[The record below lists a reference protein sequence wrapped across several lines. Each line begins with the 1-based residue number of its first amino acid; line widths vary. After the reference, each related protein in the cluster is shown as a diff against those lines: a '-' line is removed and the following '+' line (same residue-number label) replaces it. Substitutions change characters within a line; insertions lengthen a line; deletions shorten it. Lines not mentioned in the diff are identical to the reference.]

1 MLWRKILS
9 LFLVIFK
16 IWNSKI
22 TELPLNGEKILVTA
36 ALPYANGKIHL
47 GHLGGAYLPADIFVR
62 YKRLTGADVLFVCGS
77 DEHGVPITITADKEG
92 VKPKVIIDRFH
103 NANKEAF
110 EKLGMD
116 FDIYSRTST
125 EKHHQVAKE
134 FFLEYHKNGLLSE
147 RKTMQFFD
155 DKAGMFLPDRYVE
168 GVCPNCGYE
177 SARSDECENCGALY
191 DPNTLINPVS
201 KITGQRPVLKETSHW
216 YFPLEKFQ
224 ERLESYIKEAD
235 EKYGWKENVLQY
247 CRGWLK
253 GGLRERAYTRDL
265 DWGVAVPLENSHGKV
280 LYVWFEA
287 VLGYISATMQLSEE
301 RGTPDLWKEFWQN
314 PDTKYTAFIGKD
326 NVVFHT
332 IIFPAMLMA
341 WNDCHAD
348 KYILPTNVPANEFLN
363 YESKKF
369 SKSRGWG
376 VELEEFLAD
385 FDPDSLRYALAL
397 SLPEARDTDF
407 LWKDFQARHNN
418 ELSDILGNLV
428 NRTLTFIHKNFEG
441 KLPEPGQL
449 NERDSEILALA
460 AAYPAKI
467 AELIERYRLKDAT
480 LEMMNLAR
488 ATNKYFNDSEP
499 WKTVKSDKTACG
511 TTLYISSKLILTIA
525 EIFSPVIPVITKRIF
540 EFYSA
545 KPVAW
550 SVCGDFPLRGGLEL
564 KTPEILFKK
573 IEDSQLEKY
582 LSQLTPKE
590 AAPSQPEDQEIT
602 IDDFSKVKL
611 RTAKVLEAENVPKS
625 EKLLKLQVEVGGVK
639 RQIVSGI
646 AKYYK
651 PEELIGRMV
660 VIVANLKPAKLMG
673 LESRGMILAVET
685 EEGKLDVVET
695 AKNVKSGTIV
705 K

>member
-1 MLWRKILS
+1 M
-9 LFLVIFK
+9 
-16 IWNSKI
+16 
-22 TELPLNGEKILVTA
+22 NGEKILVTA

-62 YKRLTGADVLFVCGS
+62 YKRLTGADVLFICGS

-103 NANKEAF
+103 NANKAAF
-110 EKLGMD
+110 EKFGMS
-116 FDIYSRTST
+116 FDIYSRTSI

-134 FFLEYHKNGLLSE
+134 FFLEYHKSGLLSE

-155 DKAGMFLPDRYVE
+155 EKAGMFLPDRYVE
-168 GVCPNCGYE
+168 GVCPNCGFE

-201 KITGQRPVLKETSHW
+201 KISGQRPVLKETSHW
-216 YFPLEKFQ
+216 YFPLDKFQ
-224 ERLESYIKEAD
+224 ERLESYIKQAD

-253 GGLRERAYTRDL
+253 GGLKERAYTRDL
-265 DWGVAVPLENSHGKV
+265 DWGVAVPLENSQGKV

-287 VLGYISATMQLSEE
+287 VLGYISAAMQLSED

-341 WNDCHAD
+341 WNDTHPD
-348 KYILPTNVPANEFLN
+348 KYILPANVPANEFLN

-385 FDPDSLRYALAL
+385 FSPDSLRYALAL

-428 NRTLTFIHKNFEG
+428 NRTLTFIHKNFDG
-441 KLPEPGQL
+441 KLPEPGEL
-449 NERDSEILALA
+449 NERDKEILAVA
-460 AAYPAKI
+460 AGYPEKI
-467 AELIERYRLKDAT
+467 ADLIERYRLKDAT

-488 ATNKYFNDSEP
+488 ITNKYFNDSEP
-499 WKTVKSDKTACG
+499 WKTLKSDKSACG

-525 EIFSPVIPVITKRIF
+525 EIFSPVIPVIAERIF
-540 EFYSA
+540 AFYHA

-550 SVCGDFPLRGGLEL
+550 SDCGDFPLKSGMEL

-573 IEDSQLEKY
+573 IEDLQLEKY
-582 LSQLTPKE
+582 LNQLSPKDE
-590 AAPSQPEDQEIT
+590 IPVRQEDAEIT

-611 RTAKVLEAENVPKS
+611 RTAKVIEAENVPKS
-625 EKLLKLQVEVGGVK
+625 EKLLKLQVDVGGVK

-651 PEELIGRMV
+651 PEELIGRVV

>member
-1 MLWRKILS
+1 M
-9 LFLVIFK
+9 
-16 IWNSKI
+16 
-22 TELPLNGEKILVTA
+22 NGEKILVTA

-62 YKRLTGADVLFVCGS
+62 YKRLTGADVLFICGS

-103 NANKEAF
+103 YANKEAF
-110 EKLGMD
+110 EKFGMD
-116 FDIYSRTST
+116 FDIYSRTSI

-147 RKTMQFFD
+147 RKTQQFYD
-155 DKAGMFLPDRYVE
+155 EKAGMFLPDRYVE

-201 KITGQRPVLKETSHW
+201 KITGERPVLKETSHW

-224 ERLESYIKEAD
+224 ERLESYIKESD

-265 DWGVAVPLENSHGKV
+265 DWGVAVPLENSQGKV

-287 VLGYISATMQLSEE
+287 VLGYISATMQLSDD
-301 RGTPDLWKEFWQN
+301 RGTPDLWKEYWQN

-341 WNDCHAD
+341 WNDVHSD
-348 KYILPTNVPANEFLN
+348 KYILPANVPANEFLN

-385 FDPDSLRYALAL
+385 FSADSLRYALAL

-441 KLPEPGQL
+441 KLPAPGEL
-449 NERDSEILALA
+449 NDRDREILAVA
-460 AAYPAKI
+460 AGYPQKI
-467 AELIERYRLKDAT
+467 ADLIERYRLKDAA

-488 ATNKYFNDSEP
+488 ITNKYFNDSEP

-511 TTLYISSKLILTIA
+511 TTLFVSSKLILTIA
-525 EIFSPVIPVITKRIF
+525 EIFSPVIPEIAKRIF

-545 KPVAW
+545 KPVIW
-550 SVCGDFPLRGGLEL
+550 SACGDFPLEPGLEL

-573 IEDSQLEKY
+573 IEDSQLDKY
-582 LSQLTPKE
+582 LSQLTTKDETP
-590 AAPSQPEDQEIT
+590 ALPEDPEIT

-651 PEELIGRMV
+651 PEELIGKSV

-673 LESRGMILAVET
+673 LESRGMILAVEN

-695 AKNVKSGTIV
+695 AKNIKSGTIV